1 VAERAPDGPG
11 AAPAAD
17 AGGAANAGGPADAVG
32 GPDAAREPG
41 AESGPSA
48 VGNPGAAR
56 GPGAAPGVQSETAGS
71 MEPSSKFD
79 RDTSVWREH
88 GAQRLRVGEQATFSA
103 EVAPDWRAGR
113 GPHGGYLA
121 AMLLRALIASVAAS
135 ASAQR
140 EPRDPRS
147 LTIHYARPPEP
158 GPVRITTTL
167 ERDGRSLS
175 TLSARMHQG
184 EELIA
189 LLLAAFSVPWTG
201 PEISD
206 VRLPDVDGPDAS
218 REGLKLI
225 EHGPEFARHIV
236 LQPRMRGRP
245 FATDAASAD
254 GVQPMEIRAWMG
266 LVEPRP
272 IDALSLAFFSDALI
286 PAPYMRMREWAAVP
300 TIDLTVHF
308 RARMR
313 SAPDADPR
321 ELCLAQTTTELVH
334 DGFFVEDGL
343 IWAADGTLLAHSR
356 QLAIVIPFRGNG

>member
-1 VAERAPDGPG
+1 VADATAGD
-11 AAPAAD
+11 APATTSSLQGD
-17 AGGAANAGGPADAVG
+17 EQSDGGRPRDGDGQ
-32 GPDAAREPG
+32 
-41 AESGPSA
+41 
-48 VGNPGAAR
+48 
-56 GPGAAPGVQSETAGS
+56 AAPG
-71 MEPSSKFD
+71 KFD
-79 RDTSVWREH
+79 RDTAVWRTPAGTLRGGGQAGEDGAERLQV
-88 GAQRLRVGEQATFSA
+88 GAQAVFGAQ
-103 EVAPDWRAGR
+103 VAPDWRAGR

-121 AMLLRALIASVAAS
+121 AMLLRALIESVADAGR
-135 ASAQR
+135 A
-140 EPRDPRS
+140 PRS

-167 ERDGRSLS
+167 EREGRSLS

-189 LLLAAFSVPWTG
+189 LVLAAFSIPWAG
-201 PEISD
+201 PELSD
-206 VRLPDVDGPDAS
+206 VVLPDVEPADPS
-218 REGLKLI
+218 REGLKLM

-236 LQPRMRGRP
+236 LQPRMAGRP
-245 FATDAASAD
+245 FADGAA
-254 GVQPMEIRAWMG
+254 GEQPMEIRAWMG

-286 PAPYMRMREWAAVP
+286 PAPYMRMREFAAVP

-308 RARMR
+308 RSRMR
-313 SAPDADPR
+313 APAGADPH

-356 QLAIVIPFRGNG
+356 QLAIVIPFHPNR